1 MIIKGSKGKQLGLG
15 AGLLFFFLL
24 TMLAGC
30 QLPGF
35 QPKTSESP
43 PVLTKVEVHFTG
55 NSEPLVGYI
64 KDLDVAKDGT
74 VYQGGSS
81 IARLYDQN
89 GNLIAVFNYARVEYI
104 KIII

>member
-1 MIIKGSKGKQLGLG
+1 MIKKSSKGKRLGLG
-15 AGLLFFFLL
+15 SGLLFFFLL

-30 QLPGF
+30 QLPGS
-35 QPKTSESP
+35 QTKTPEST

-55 NSEPLVGYI
+55 NSEPLVGYV
-64 KDLDVAKDGT
+64 KDLDVANDGT

-104 KIII
+104 KII